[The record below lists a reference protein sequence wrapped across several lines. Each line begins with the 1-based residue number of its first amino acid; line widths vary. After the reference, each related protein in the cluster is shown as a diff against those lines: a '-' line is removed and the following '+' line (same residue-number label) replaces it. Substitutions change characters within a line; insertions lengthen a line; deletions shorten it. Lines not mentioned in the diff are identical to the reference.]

1 MKVEFIDE
9 IESTNTELVNRG
21 HKEQEDTVLV
31 AFKQTKG
38 KGRRGRSFYSPSESG
53 LYMSFLVHPDVLIE
67 DAFRLTTLLA
77 VSACEAIED
86 MMKLY
91 PLSEKEA
98 TKVIE
103 NAMKAQKEENDD
115 NVIKIKWVNDLYKD
129 NKKISGILTECSSTI
144 SSGKPEFLVGGIGIN
159 IFEPKGGF
167 PDDIKDRAG
176 AIYDT
181 DVNKIDKELLTEIK
195 KALAGLMVDKFE
207 KYYKDFPAPIYLG
220 EYKRRSF
227 LIGKKV
233 QILDGPMVNVD
244 DIDEDFGLCVEHED
258 GQKEILRAGEVS
270 LIL

>member
-98 TKVIE
+98 AK
-103 NAMKAQKEENDD
+103 
-115 NVIKIKWVNDLYKD
+115 VIKIKWVNDLYKD
-129 NKKISGILTECSSTI
+129 NKKISGILTECSPTI
-144 SSGKPEFLVGGIGIN
+144 INDKPQFLVGGIGIN
-159 IFEPKGGF
+159 LFEPKGGF

-233 QILDGPMVNVD
+233 QILDGPMVKVSV
-244 DIDEDFGLCVEHED
+244 IDEDFGLCVEHED
-258 GQKEILRAGEVS
+258 GKKEILRAGEVS